1 MFERVTNK
9 SWKYDYVTDIQR
21 FIYVCMQISKI
32 IILKML
38 SNHAKVLAMFILY
51 LHWLI
56 FEAKVRL
63 LTESIHLREWEILR
77 AVKWNVE
84 MNTTWGQK
92 WMQVCKI
99 YTIPVGQFW
108 NPTGKVLNVVNT
120 YNFQY
125 HIRLFT
131 IICACRNLDENLWI
145 FFYLFSA
152 LLILITARPF
162 LQLMQHFL
170 GLLKAIVRTN

>member
-1 MFERVTNK
+1 
-9 SWKYDYVTDIQR
+9 
-21 FIYVCMQISKI
+21 MQISKI

-77 AVKWNVE
+77 AVKWNEE

-99 YTIPVGQFW
+99 YTIPQDSFEIPQVKF
-108 NPTGKVLNVVNT
+108 
-120 YNFQY
+120 
-125 HIRLFT
+125 
-131 IICACRNLDENLWI
+131 
-145 FFYLFSA
+145 
-152 LLILITARPF
+152 
-162 LQLMQHFL
+162 
-170 GLLKAIVRTN
+170 